1 MEPLYIATASKVE
14 AVGANLQICFNRNV
28 FLLAAATCSGS
39 TRLLILKT
47 NNMNIKKFL
56 LSIIGTIVCASVSAQ
71 QPASPKLTVYDFGD
85 QSCVNKV
92 SDNGKWA
99 VSFGP
104 AVSNAS
110 TYTNARLINIETGEV
125 TALGLEND
133 ETEPLVCAAYDV
145 TDDGMVVGSYKGRP
159 ATWSKESGWKT
170 LSTPSGWGGGS
181 IECVTPDGKYG
192 VGTGTASDGYKAKG
206 LLYDL
211 TTGKVLETPGIP
223 TKGTAGENFQEMYFT
238 NITADGRYIEA
249 IGDFSYTWNTLGFIY
264 DRETQ
269 TCVRP
274 GFNADGTP
282 IQEGVVSLEG
292 TFSPNGKIYAG
303 SAYIENSTED
313 YRCPFTYNMETGDF
327 KLYDNTTGNRFG
339 FITIDDEGIMY
350 GSPASES
357 SPIRTLYVFV
367 DGFWYPLDE
376 ILKLRYGF
384 DYYGQSGFD
393 NTGTCMGVSGDGKTL
408 VAFPD
413 PYKSYVLKMNETFAN
428 AARNIN
434 VLKEYIATPGDGAAV
449 SSLKAVTVD
458 FKYGIKLVGT
468 HSDIKLTDKD
478 GNSTGKIVG
487 AAISS
492 TGKTLTIKFRS
503 TSLTAGEQYTLTIP
517 AGFVSLASNET
528 RTNEEIVLHYTG
540 REKVPVKAISASPE
554 DGSSLSQLDATTNP
568 VLITYDTNVKLAED
582 AKAYLYRDSE
592 TTPVATLNLVT
603 SQTSVNLDK
612 VMVYPTTTQYLFL
625 GSNYKIVI
633 PAGTITDSNG
643 DNPCEEYT
651 LNYEGLYERV
661 IVSDNENLYTENFS
675 NGMNGVMMR
684 DGDLNTPNAEMQG
697 YTFLE
702 AGDSYAWIPVRDE
715 GSSDFAAASTSAYTP
730 TGKSDDWMVTPQIYI
745 PDEKCRLDFDTQGF
759 RSAKSDKLKVII
771 YADETKYQYL
781 TAELCEKMRTNG
793 EIVMDEVVLPG
804 KSEDNLA
811 GDWIAKSFK
820 LDKYSGKSIYVAFVN
835 ENENQSLVFVDNI
848 KIIHDTGFLTA
859 LTSASTVVDKESMP
873 ISGRVIITS
882 AQNVSDVSVKLL
894 DADKNVV
901 DEVSASDLSLNKDD
915 KYDFTFSK
923 ELPLTVGKE
932 NAFYFSVHLG
942 EYNDEVA
949 YTVKDLAFQPT
960 KRVVIEESTGMGCV
974 FCPQG
979 HVAWDYISELYG
991 DKVIIAAYHTYTGD
1005 IYASGM
1011 QNYVQNFLG
1020 LSGAPTAKINRSEN
1034 ISAPM
1039 YNETREGKYYY
1050 GFTAPDGSCWLDMI
1064 EKEFET
1070 DADADI
1076 SITATYDT
1084 ETEIVSIPYTAKFA
1098 MDMEKQNVGLFLIV
1112 TEDGLTGYQDNNFA
1126 TADPANHIGLEDWCA
1141 GGKYGSSR
1149 VYPFIQNNVSRA
1161 HIGNSN
1167 YGTVGYIPNNI
1178 TGGEEYIGEIEF
1190 NVPSTVSNITNCK
1203 VICMMIDA
1211 NTGRVINNAQAKITD
1226 PTGIEGINA
1235 DIANDTGTTR
1245 FNAAGQMI
1253 TTPQK
1258 GLNIIKMSDGT
1269 TRKVMV
1275 K

>member
-1 MEPLYIATASKVE
+1 
-14 AVGANLQICFNRNV
+14 
-28 FLLAAATCSGS
+28 
-39 TRLLILKT
+39 
-47 NNMNIKKFL
+47 MNIKKL
-56 LSIIGTIVCASVSAQ
+56 LICIIGTIVCSNVFAQ
-71 QPASPKLTVYDFGD
+71 QVAQPKLTVYDFGD
-85 QSCVNKV
+85 QSCVNKI

-104 AVSNAS
+104 ATSNAS
-110 TYTNARLINIETGEV
+110 MYTNARLINIETGEA

-133 ETEPLVCAAYDV
+133 ETEPLSCAAYDV
-145 TDDGMVVGSYKGRP
+145 TDNGLVVGSYKGLP
-159 ATWSKESGWKT
+159 ATWSKAEGWKT
-170 LSTPSGWGGGS
+170 LKTPSGWGGGS

-192 VGTGTASDGYKAKG
+192 VGTARAGEGYQAAG

-211 TTGKVLETPGIP
+211 EKGEIIETPGIP
-223 TKGTAGENFQEMYFT
+223 TKGTADETLQQMYFT

-249 IGDFSYTWNTLGFIY
+249 IGDFSYTWNTISFIY
-264 DRETQ
+264 DRETK

-274 GFNADGTP
+274 GFKDDGTP
-282 IQEGVVSLEG
+282 VQAGVVGLEG
-292 TFSPNGKIYAG
+292 TFSPNGKMYAG
-303 SAYIENSTED
+303 SAQVVNGSDD
-313 YRCPFTYNMETGDF
+313 YTCPFTYNMETGEF
-327 KLYDNTTGNRFG
+327 KLYDTTTGNRMG
-339 FITIDDEGIMY
+339 FITIDDEGTMY

-367 DGFWYPLDE
+367 DGFWYPLDNL
-376 ILKLRYGF
+376 LKLRYGF

-393 NTGTCMGVSGDGKTL
+393 NTGTCMGVSGNGKVL

-413 PYKSYVLKMNETFAN
+413 PYKSYALRMNETFAN
-428 AARNIN
+428 AARNVN
-434 VLKEYIATPGDGAAV
+434 LLKDYVATPGDGAAV
-449 SSLKAVTVD
+449 SSVKIVSVE
-458 FKYGIKLVGT
+458 FKYNVKLLGKA
-468 HSDIKLTDKD
+468 SDLKLTDKN
-478 GNSTGKIVG
+478 GSSVGRIVN
-487 AAISS
+487 AALSS
-492 TGKTLTIKFRS
+492 TGKTLTITYRNAD
-503 TSLTAGEQYTLTIP
+503 LTTGEKYTLTIP

-528 RTNEEIVLHYTG
+528 RVNEEIVLHYTG
-540 REKVPVKAISASPE
+540 REKVPVKAISASPA
-554 DGSSLSQLDATTNP
+554 DGSSLTQLDANTNP

-592 TTPVATLNLVT
+592 TEPVATLNLVT

-612 VMVYPTTTQYLFL
+612 VMIYPTTTQYLFL

-633 PAGTITDSNG
+633 PAGTVTDSNG
-643 DNPCEEYT
+643 DNACEEYT
-651 LNYEGLYERV
+651 VNYEGLYERV
-661 IVSDNENLYTENFS
+661 IVSDNENLYTEDFN
-675 NGMNGVMMR
+675 NGMNNVMLR
-684 DGDLNTPNAEMQG
+684 DGDGNEPNAEMKG
-697 YTFLE
+697 YTF
-702 AGDSYAWIPVRDE
+702 AKGDNYAWIPVRDE
-715 GSSDFAAASTSAYTP
+715 GSSDFAAASTSAYNP
-730 TGKSDDWMVTPQIYI
+730 EGKSDDWMVTPQIYI
-745 PDEKCRLDFDTQGF
+745 PDAKCRLDFDTQGF
-759 RSAKSDKLKVII
+759 RKAKSDKLKVII

-781 TAELCEKMRTNG
+781 TKELCEKMLANG
-793 EIVMDEVVLPG
+793 ETIMDEVVLPG
-804 KSEDNLA
+804 NSEDNLA
-811 GDWIAKSFK
+811 GDWTAKTFK
-820 LDKYSGKSIYVAFVN
+820 LDKYSGKNIYVAFVN
-835 ENENQSLVFVDNI
+835 ENDKQSLVFVDNI
-848 KIIHDTGFLTA
+848 KVIHDTGFLTA
-859 LTSASTVVDKESMP
+859 LTSATTVVGKESVP
-873 ISGRVIITS
+873 VSGRIIITS
-882 AQNVSDVSVKLL
+882 AQNVSDINVKLL
-894 DADKNVV
+894 DAEKNVV
-901 DEVSASDLSLNKDD
+901 DEVSASGLSLNKDD
-915 KYDFTFSK
+915 KYDFKFSK
-923 ELPLTVGKE
+923 ELPLTIGKK
-932 NAFYFSVHLG
+932 NKFYFSVQLG
-942 EYNDEVA
+942 TYDDEVA
-949 YTVKDLAFQPT
+949 YTVKDLAFQPV
-960 KRVVIEESTGMGCV
+960 KRVVIEENTGMGCV

-979 HVAWDYISELYG
+979 HIAWDHISGLYG
-991 DKVIIAAYHTYTGD
+991 DKVMLAAYHTYTGD
-1005 IYASGM
+1005 TYESGM
-1011 QNYVQNFLG
+1011 TDYTKNFLG
-1020 LSGAPTAKINRSEN
+1020 LAGAPTAKINRSEA
-1034 ISAPM
+1034 IYAPM

-1235 DIANDTGTTR
+1235 GIANDTGTTR